1 MQTFVQEQMQLTDL
15 LTIALVTP
23 NNDQMVD
30 GLISKYCESVK
41 TLNRKDDVM
50 YLKYAI
56 KRPE

>member
-50 YLKYAI
+50 HLKYAI
-56 KRPE
+56 KRSE

>member
-1 MQTFVQEQMQLTDL
+1 MQLTDL